1 MRIAHVSPLHFG
13 TSGYLGGGERY
24 VTNIAFGQLAADHNV
39 SVDILSMSDRTYER
53 AISPRLALRLFEVT
67 SYHDDPLQ
75 NIAAELTPA
84 LADYDVIHVHQA
96 YTRAS
101 QLAIVAARV
110 LGKALA
116 LTDHGALLEDGISV
130 ERATGYLGCV
140 DLIMAQSRFAA
151 ALIPAGYRTG
161 VVPGGVNDR
170 LFCPPTARR
179 RRSHVLF
186 VGRLLPHKG
195 VHCLIRALPRGIELL
210 VAGRKYDDGYAEYL
224 LELGRE
230 KSVRFLGAVDDV
242 MLRELY
248 RTAWAAILPSVHCDD
263 WGNVYVAPEL
273 MGLTALESM
282 ACGTP
287 AIVSSA
293 GALPEF
299 VEHER
304 TGMVFADEMELRN
317 IIERVV
323 TGALDV
329 ERLGEAARRR
339 VEDAYGLLP
348 VGHAM
353 LGAYRAIIN

>member
-1 MRIAHVSPLHFG
+1 
-13 TSGYLGGGERY
+13 
-24 VTNIAFGQLAADHNV
+24 
-39 SVDILSMSDRTYER
+39 
-53 AISPRLALRLFEVT
+53 
-67 SYHDDPLQ
+67 
-75 NIAAELTPA
+75 
-84 LADYDVIHVHQA
+84 
-96 YTRAS
+96 
-101 QLAIVAARV
+101 
-110 LGKALA
+110 
-116 LTDHGALLEDGISV
+116 
-130 ERATGYLGCV
+130 
-140 DLIMAQSRFAA
+140 
-151 ALIPAGYRTG
+151 
-161 VVPGGVNDR
+161 
-170 LFCPPTARR
+170 
-179 RRSHVLF
+179 
-186 VGRLLPHKG
+186 
-195 VHCLIRALPRGIELL
+195 
-210 VAGRKYDDGYAEYL
+210 
-224 LELGRE
+224 
-230 KSVRFLGAVDDV
+230 
-242 MLRELY
+242 
-248 RTAWAAILPSVHCDD
+248 
-263 WGNVYVAPEL
+263 